1 MNYIESAQ
9 VFGFWG
15 SKTVEIAFF
24 KDLNFLIG
32 PNGSGKTTI
41 INLISA
47 ALRADIPALYAINFD
62 KLIIK
67 LKSIGAS
74 NKPTIEITKITD
86 SAMGS
91 IDLQYTIR
99 EKASDKGTVYGVEG
113 PFDERLYRDPRY
125 ARSRRMNEAGA
136 RLSVILSDFVEVNWI
151 SVHRASLD
159 RSPRS
164 SRDEE
169 FDTTID
175 LKVDEIAKKFASY
188 FSLLANKAAEE
199 SKSFQEAI
207 FLSLLEQERS
217 GASIFSVESGNSEE
231 KENIVGVLK
240 DLGVAN
246 TKAMKSV
253 SSHYSRLDQ
262 AVTKIKSG
270 DPLLIDD
277 AITLSDAVRVRKT
290 ISNWRDLNRKRAE
303 IFKPRIIFEEI
314 INELFTGKELHFD
327 VRNNPRIH
335 LANQTQVPISMLSS
349 GEKQLFI
356 ILGEA
361 LLQENRPVVFI
372 SDEPELSLHVSWQQ
386 ALFSNVRKLNTACQ
400 IISATH
406 SPDIVGSFQNNVI
419 QMKDCLR
426 DV

>member
-15 SKTVEIAFF
+15 SKTVDITFH
-24 KDLNFLIG
+24 KDTNFLIG

-47 ALRADIPALYAINFD
+47 ALRADIPSLYAIHFER
-62 KLIIK
+62 LVIR

-74 NKPTIEITKITD
+74 SKPSIEVTKSVD
-86 SAMGS
+86 GSMGS
-91 IDLQYTIR
+91 IDLQYTIKNR
-99 EKASDKGTVYGVEG
+99 ASDKGITYGVEG
-113 PFDERLYRDPRY
+113 PFDERLYRDPRSV
-125 ARSRRMNEAGA
+125 RHRRVHEAGA
-136 RLSVILSDFVEVNWI
+136 RLSAILSEFVEVNWI

-159 RSPRS
+159 RTARF

-175 LKVDEIAKKFASY
+175 FKVDEIAKKFASY

-199 SKSFQEAI
+199 SKSFQEAV
-207 FLSLLEQERS
+207 FLSLLEQEHS
-217 GASIFSVESGNSEE
+217 GTNIFSVDAVASEE
-231 KENIVGVLK
+231 KDNIIGVLK

-246 TKAMKSV
+246 SKAVKSV
-253 SSHYSRLDQ
+253 SAHYNRLEQ
-262 AVTKIKSG
+262 AVAKVKKN
-270 DPLLIDD
+270 DPLMIDD
-277 AITLSDAVRVRKT
+277 AITLSDAIRVRKT
-290 ISNWRDLNRKRAE
+290 ISNWRELNRKRSE
-303 IFKPRIIFEEI
+303 IFKPRVLFEEI
-314 INELFTGKELHFD
+314 INELFSGKELHFD
-327 VRNNPRIH
+327 ARNNPQIH
-335 LANQTQVPISMLSS
+335 LNSQSRVPINVLSS

-361 LLQENRPVVFI
+361 LLQEERPVIFI
-372 SDEPELSLHVSWQQ
+372 SDEPELSLHVSWQN
-386 ALFSNVRKLNTACQ
+386 ALFSNVRKLNTSCQ

-406 SPDIVGSFQNNVI
+406 SPDIVGSFQRNVI
-419 QMKDCLR
+419 QIKDCIR